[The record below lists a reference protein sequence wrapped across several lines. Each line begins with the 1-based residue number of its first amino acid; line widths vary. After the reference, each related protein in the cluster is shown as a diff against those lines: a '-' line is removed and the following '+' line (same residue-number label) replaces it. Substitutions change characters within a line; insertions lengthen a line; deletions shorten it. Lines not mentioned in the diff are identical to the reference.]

1 MNAHTMNAR
10 ELFNL
15 LSSLCIAVAAH
26 RRAAAAISYKIS
38 QAPTFGCI
46 DQQMVEEYER
56 TRLDLLNI
64 EDELR
69 KAMR

>member
-1 MNAHTMNAR
+1 MKSQ

-15 LSSLCIAVAAH
+15 LSSVCIAVADH

-38 QAPTFGCI
+38 QAPAFGAI
-46 DQQMVEEYER
+46 DQKDVEEYER
-56 TRLDLLNI
+56 TRLALLNI

-69 KAMR
+69 RTMR

>member
-1 MNAHTMNAR
+1 MKSQ

-15 LSSLCIAVAAH
+15 LSSVCIAVAAH

-38 QAPTFGCI
+38 QAPTFGAI
-46 DQQMVEEYER
+46 DQQDVEEYER
-56 TRLDLLNI
+56 TRLALLEI

-69 KAMR
+69 RTMR